1 MKTTTRVHTP
11 EERREMRQKGDRLAR
26 VCQIRLLCVVS
37 ILRTAITRVIPL
49 GGSAS
54 WWIVPLCL
62 LPWIGLYVLLAGV
75 MRRNGA
81 PTLMEA
87 VRAAL
92 GRAGVWTAS
101 FLLGLLLFLDS
112 AASMTALVTL
122 FTEGIGTEGTQ
133 ITMAALTL
141 LAILFCLHRDG
152 LPWGI
157 YLLRRGLLLMLAV
170 IGGVMLT
177 MARADALHPVL
188 GQGGRSVMAALKA
201 GAAMGWPLLLLLSV
215 ENPQSS
221 RLSFLPPAGIA
232 AGAVLLVC
240 LTYPCE
246 VLEQSGGLAQR
257 LLLGTV
263 HLPPA
268 LRTLAHGLG
277 MLGMLLAVATAAQL
291 SSGMWLTPSGR
302 EVKWLSYGIAAVL
315 AGSQCLQIA
324 VLWRSVNARIGYLAV
339 LLPVLT
345 ILMIL
350 RRKSCSDG

>member
-11 EERREMRQKGDRLAR
+11 EERREMLQKGDRLAR
-26 VCQIRLLCVVS
+26 VCQIRLLCAVS

-62 LPWIGLYVLLAGV
+62 LPWIGLYVLLTSV
-75 MRRNGA
+75 MRRKGTS
-81 PTLMEA
+81 TLMET

-92 GRAGVWTAS
+92 GRAGVWTVS
-101 FLLGLLLFLDS
+101 LLLGLLLFLDG

-152 LPWGI
+152 LAWGI
-157 YLLRRGLLLMLAV
+157 YLLRRGMLLMLAV
-170 IGGVMLT
+170 IAGVMVSL
-177 MARADALHPVL
+177 ARADALHPVL

-201 GAAMGWPLLLLLSV
+201 GAAMGWPLLLLLNVKS
-215 ENPQSS
+215 PQTSK
-221 RLSFLPPAGIA
+221 LSFLPPVGIA
-232 AGAVLLVC
+232 TVATLLVC
-240 LTYPCE
+240 LMIPCE
-246 VLEQSGGLAQR
+246 VLDQSGGLAQR
-257 LLLGTV
+257 LMLSTV

-268 LRTLAHGLG
+268 LRTLAHGLE

-291 SSGMWLTPSGR
+291 SSEMWLTPSGR
-302 EVKWLSYGIAAVL
+302 EVKWLSYGTAAVL

-324 VLWRSVNARIGYLAV
+324 VLWRSVNAGIVYLSA